1 MAMAGETSGY
11 IGNIPQHYDR
21 NLGPLLFTDYAA
33 DIARRVATLNPRRVL
48 ETAAGTGIVTRALR
62 DTLSADAS
70 LTATD
75 LNAPMLDIAAT
86 QFRPGEAVEFH
97 TADAMALPFADA
109 SFDAIVC
116 QFGVMF
122 FPDKDKSYREAFRV
136 LAPGGHYVFS
146 VWDSHRHNP
155 IGRIAH
161 EVIGSFFRVDP
172 PQFQSVPFAY
182 RFEPIKDSLIEAGFA
197 GISATV
203 LKSQKEVADFA
214 MLARGLVYG
223 SPIIDQVE
231 QRGGVDAD
239 RIVDTIVRNYRDA
252 FGHEPAIVPRQ
263 AIVLYANKPSPDAPE
278 RSIVGNP

>member
-1 MAMAGETSGY
+1 MARETSGY
-11 IGNIPQHYDR
+11 VGNVPQHYDQ
-21 NLGPLLFTDYAA
+21 NLGPLLFSDYAA
-33 DIARRVATLNPRRVL
+33 DLAPRIATLNPRRVL

-62 DTLSADAS
+62 DALPANAD

-86 QFRPGEAVEFH
+86 KFRPSEAVEFR
-97 TADAMALPFADA
+97 TADATALPFADA

-136 LAPGGHYVFS
+136 LATGGHYVFS
-146 VWDSHRHNP
+146 IWDSRRHNP

-161 EVIGSFFRVDP
+161 EVIGGFFPADP

-182 RFEPIKDSLIEAGFA
+182 RFEPIKESLIDAGFA
-197 GISATV
+197 SISATI
-203 LKSQKEVADFA
+203 LRSQKKVADFA

-223 SPIIDQVE
+223 SPIIDQVQ
-231 QRGGVDAD
+231 QRGGVDAE
-239 RIVDTIVRNYRDA
+239 RIVDAIVRNYRDA
-252 FGHEPAIVPRQ
+252 FGDEPAMIPRQ
-263 AIVLYANKPSPDAPE
+263 AIVFSANKPSA
-278 RSIVGNP
+278 VGQAGNP

>member
-11 IGNIPQHYDR
+11 VGNVPQHYDQ
-21 NLGPLLFTDYAA
+21 NLGPLLFSDYAA
-33 DIARRVATLNPRRVL
+33 DLARRIATLNPRRVL

-62 DTLSADAS
+62 DALPANAN

-86 QFRPGEAVEFH
+86 KFRPSEAVEFR
-97 TADAMALPFADA
+97 TADATALPFADA

-136 LAPGGHYVFS
+136 LATGGHYVFS
-146 VWDSHRHNP
+146 IWDSHRHNP

-161 EVIGSFFRVDP
+161 EVIGGFFPADP

-182 RFEPIKDSLIEAGFA
+182 RFEPIKESLIDAGFA
-197 GISATV
+197 SISATI
-203 LKSQKEVADFA
+203 LRSQKKVADFA

-223 SPIIDQVE
+223 SPIIDQLQ
-231 QRGGVDAD
+231 QRGGVDAE
-239 RIVDTIVRNYRDA
+239 RIVDAIVRNYRDA
-252 FGHEPAIVPRQ
+252 FGDEPAMIPRQ
-263 AIVLYANKPSPDAPE
+263 AIVFSANKPIRE
-278 RSIVGNP
+278 RLRGVVDRT

>member
-1 MAMAGETSGY
+1 MAGETSGY
-11 IGNIPQHYDR
+11 VGNIPQHYDQ

-33 DIARRVATLNPRRVL
+33 DLARRVATLNPRQVL

-62 DTLSADAS
+62 DVLPAKAT

-75 LNAPMLDIAAT
+75 LNIPMLEIAAT
-86 QFRPGEAVEFH
+86 KFRLGEAIEFRP
-97 TADAMALPFADA
+97 ADATALPFDDA

-136 LAPGGHYVFS
+136 LTPGGHYVFS

-161 EVIGSFFRVDP
+161 EVIGSFFTADP

-182 RFEPIKDSLIEAGFA
+182 RFEPIKESLIDAGFT

-203 LKSQKEVADFA
+203 LTLQKEVTNFA
-214 MLARGLVYG
+214 LLARGLVYG

-231 QRGGVDAD
+231 QRSGADAEKIVDA
-239 RIVDTIVRNYRDA
+239 IVRNYHDA
-252 FGHEPAIVPRQ
+252 FGDEPAMVPRQ
-263 AIVLYANKPSPDAPE
+263 AIVFSANKPSAVVPRHSVQGSSP
-278 RSIVGNP
+278 

>member
-1 MAMAGETSGY
+1 MAGETSGY
-11 IGNIPQHYDR
+11 VGNVPQHYDQ
-21 NLGPLLFTDYAA
+21 NLGPLLFSDYAA
-33 DIARRVATLNPRRVL
+33 DLARRIATLNPRRVL

-62 DTLSADAS
+62 DALPANAD

-86 QFRPGEAVEFH
+86 KFRPSEAVEFR
-97 TADAMALPFADA
+97 TADATALPFADA

-136 LAPGGHYVFS
+136 LATGGHYVFS
-146 VWDSHRHNP
+146 IWDSHRHNP

-161 EVIGSFFRVDP
+161 EVIGGFFPADP

-182 RFEPIKDSLIEAGFA
+182 RFEPIKESLIDAGFA
-197 GISATV
+197 SISATI
-203 LKSQKEVADFA
+203 LRSQKKVADFA

-223 SPIIDQVE
+223 SPIIDQLQ
-231 QRGGVDAD
+231 QRGGVDAE
-239 RIVDTIVRNYRDA
+239 RIVDAIVRNYRDA
-252 FGHEPAIVPRQ
+252 FGDEPAIIPRQ
-263 AIVLYANKPSPDAPE
+263 AIVFSANKPIRE
-278 RSIVGNP
+278 RLRGVVDRT